1 MHAAKIFAIAVPA
14 AVEADMPV
22 SWQRQIDIVM
32 VEVLVAEIDNY
43 QHVVASATLIPAVV
57 TDNAVV
63 VVGVE
68 KGGRIALQTARC
80 IVSVVP

>member
-1 MHAAKIFAIAVPA
+1 MHAAKILAIAVPA

-22 SWQRQIDIVM
+22 PWQRQIDIVM
-32 VEVLVAEIDNY
+32 VEVLVAEIDDY
-43 QHVVASATLIPAVV
+43 QHVVASAALIPAVV

-68 KGGRIALQTARC
+68 KSGRIAL
-80 IVSVVP
+80 